1 MAIESGREPIEP
13 EAADPSGSAPK
24 RRLSPVAMWGLCT
37 LVALALVG
45 LVYALAY
52 RPGDPPIDAAGT
64 PEPPVQTTNP

>member
-1 MAIESGREPIEP
+1 MPIEEGRATIEP
-13 EAADPSGSAPK
+13 EAVDPPASAPK
-24 RRLSPVAMWGLCT
+24 RRLSPVVMWVLCT

-64 PEPPVQTTNP
+64 PEPPGQTTNP